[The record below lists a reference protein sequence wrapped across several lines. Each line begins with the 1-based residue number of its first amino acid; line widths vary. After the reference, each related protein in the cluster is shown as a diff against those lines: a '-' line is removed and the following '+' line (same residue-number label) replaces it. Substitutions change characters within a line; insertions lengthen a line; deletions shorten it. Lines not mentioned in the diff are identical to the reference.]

1 MLSVEQLSLEF
12 ERVRTK
18 DEGKGRCW
26 CIIRSQMEWSRPG
39 DLEEMQART
48 EASHREANAAE
59 TKEMLLLQHNTG
71 GNAPFPIAHHWFPS
85 TYTSC
90 SSNYCMRPS

>member
-18 DEGKGRCW
+18 GEGKGRCW
-26 CIIRSQMEWSRPG
+26 CIIRRQMEWSRPG

-48 EASHREANAAE
+48 E
-59 TKEMLLLQHNTG
+59 TG
-71 GNAPFPIAHHWFPS
+71 H
-85 TYTSC
+85 
-90 SSNYCMRPS
+90 